1 MVSVQMKYL
10 ECSFRFPYDAEGQE
24 HEVRHDV
31 LSYYLG
37 ELGFDSFESKADE
50 LLAYIP
56 REAYD
61 ESVLRTMLD
70 SAYDGDD
77 RPAFFVKE
85 MEDKNWNEEW
95 ERNYFRPLCIDDVTI
110 RATFHTDKVTTP
122 MEIIIDPKMAFG
134 TGNHAT
140 TASMLRL
147 IKTVSPKGMSVIDMG
162 CGSGILGIYA
172 MKLGAKECFAIDF
185 DEWSVRNA
193 IDNAGL
199 NSVTLDV
206 RHGDA
211 TVLADCPVVD
221 LFVANIN
228 RNIILADLATYLKHL
243 KPEGTLL
250 LSGFYIDDVP
260 MIDDALSEH
269 GRKIVTVLED
279 NRWVGLLCR

>member
-1 MVSVQMKYL
+1 MKYL
-10 ECSFRFPYDAEGQE
+10 ECSFTFPHEAEGSE
-24 HEVRHDV
+24 HEIRHDV

-37 ELGFDSFESKADE
+37 EEGFDSFESEPDA

-56 REAYD
+56 VSAFDEAKMRAMLESAYD
-61 ESVLRTMLD
+61 E
-70 SAYDGDD
+70 DD
-77 RPAFFVKE
+77 RPSFTVRE

-95 ERNYFRPLCIDDVTI
+95 ERNYFRPLRIDDVTI
-110 RATFHTDKVTTP
+110 RATFHTDPVETP

-147 IKTVSPKGMSVIDMG
+147 IKAVGPRGLSVIDMG

-172 MKLGAKECFAIDF
+172 MKLGAASCIAIDF

-193 IDNAGL
+193 TDNAEL
-199 NSVTLDV
+199 NKITLDV

-211 TVLADCPVVD
+211 SALEGCPVVD

-228 RNIILADLATYLKHL
+228 RNIILNDLETYLRHL

-260 MIDDALSEH
+260 MIQEALDKH
-269 GRKIVTVLED
+269 GRKVERVLED